1 MDIQRRLFLKLMA
14 ATAGLL
20 PCTAVSRVFAAPPSP
35 KPDAHQTSALVII
48 AQRPGAVRSDGT
60 LDTTI
65 LASMVSSSLC
75 RLTGASVIS
84 EAWRSLFKPSEIIGI
99 KVNAVGGPG
108 ICTHPLL
115 VSLIARQLADA
126 GIPEHHIVIW
136 DRLSN
141 ELERGGYTIQRSGSG
156 IRCFGTDND
165 YETNIET
172 AGSIG
177 SCFSRIIASCD
188 ALINIPVLK
197 DHDLSG
203 VSLGLKNFYGAIH
216 NPNKYHDN
224 HCDPF
229 IADLNTH
236 PYIKNKHRL
245 TIIDGLRAQ
254 YNGGPSCKQQWQ
266 WHYAGLILS
275 RDPVAADAIGTAII
289 EKKRQE
295 QGLPS
300 LADSDRPPLHIRT
313 AAQRGLGTDNTNA
326 ISQVQV

>member
-14 ATAGLL
+14 ALASLI
-20 PCTAVSRVFAAPPSP
+20 PCKAVSRVFAANPLT
-35 KPDAHQTSALVII
+35 KPDAHQNSALVII
-48 AQRPGAVRSDGT
+48 AQRSGAVKPEGT
-60 LDTTI
+60 LDTKVI
-65 LASMVSSSLC
+65 SSMVSSSLC

-84 EAWRSLFKPSEIIGI
+84 DAWRNLFKPSEIVGI

-108 ICTHPLL
+108 ICTHPSL
-115 VSLIARQLADA
+115 VYVIARQLLNA

-165 YETNIET
+165 YERKIET

-236 PYIKNKHRL
+236 PYIKNKLRL

-254 YNGGPSCKQQWQ
+254 YNGGPACKQQWQ
-266 WHYAGLILS
+266 WTFAGLILS
-275 RDPVAADAIGTAII
+275 RDPVAVDAIGTAII

-295 QGLPS
+295 QGLSS
-300 LADSDRPPLHIRT
+300 LADSNRPPLHIHT
-313 AAQRGLGTDNTNA
+313 AALRGLGTDNTNA
-326 ISQVQV
+326 ILQVQV